1 MTIAD
6 AIFDNLMTM
15 MKEVTAYDHSIDPD
29 NKKKLI
35 EMFSHIHNTI
45 GYFDWGA
52 NSCTLAN
59 SIEEMT
65 REFEDAYNE
74 QHSDTDESI
83 M

>member
-15 MKEVTAYDHSIDPD
+15 LKEVAAYDHSNDHD

-35 EMFSHIHNTI
+35 EMFAVIHNTM

-52 NSCTLAN
+52 NGCTLAN
-59 SIEEMT
+59 SIEEME
-65 REFEDAYNE
+65 REFDDAYNE
-74 QHSDTDESI
+74 AHIEYDLL
-83 M
+83 